1 MSKIAILTDSSC
13 DIPQELAEKYG
24 IDIMGFHIL
33 LDDEEGQL
41 LLAALDQMRDS
52 DEVSAEKCAAL
63 HRKIS
68 ARLESLDRPDRDA
81 RG

>member
-33 LDDEEGQL
+33 LDDVDYVERE
-41 LLAALDQMRDS
+41 S
-52 DEVSAEKCAAL
+52 CTNAEFY
-63 HRKIS
+63 
-68 ARLESLDRPDRDA
+68 
-81 RG
+81 

>member
-1 MSKIAILTDSSC
+1 MPSKLPC
-13 DIPQELAEKYG
+13 
-24 IDIMGFHIL
+24 IDLRGLDLKVTYHQFSIL

>member
-1 MSKIAILTDSSC
+1 MPNDL
-13 DIPQELAEKYG
+13 PY
-24 IDIMGFHIL
+24 IDLRGLDLKVVYHQFSIL

-41 LLAALDQMRDS
+41 LLAALDRMRDG
-52 DEVSAEKCAAL
+52 EEASAEKCAAL

-68 ARLESLDRPDRDA
+68 ARLGSLDKPEREV